1 MKLGYLR
8 AFIVLLAGLIA
19 LIVNIKTGR
28 EATVSLLIVL
38 IVICVFY
45 VIGTLICEILQKNLE
60 TKPDGETEE
69 DNEETGDDDEN
80 LDNNEDNDSNVEEV
94 VDDDNF

>member
-8 AFIVLLAGLIA
+8 AFIVLLAGLIT

-60 TKPDGETEE
+60 PKPSGEGEE
-69 DNEETGDDDEN
+69 ADEENDDDEEASS
-80 LDNNEDNDSNVEEV
+80 DNESNEASDEEV
-94 VDDDNF
+94 VDEDNF

>member
-60 TKPDGETEE
+60 TKPEGEGEEEESEEEESLDENE
-69 DNEETGDDDEN
+69 DNET
-80 LDNNEDNDSNVEEV
+80 SVEEV
-94 VDDDNF
+94 VDEDNF